1 VGLLESS
8 EVDQWNWRSWSW
20 SGRGAKPAVV
30 DTAEGGVTAGARVT
44 FRSAGKPGGTVD
56 VGASDGVG
64 NAGKPSGIVGVGAGD
79 SVGYVLETVAK
90 MLTNCWSAVTW
101 LSLARESGEAGD
113 GCRRA
118 AVKLLEC
125 GNLAVAR

>member
-56 VGASDGVG
+56 VGASDSEMQGSPVEL
-64 NAGKPSGIVGVGAGD
+64 
-79 SVGYVLETVAK
+79 SVLGL
-90 MLTNCWSAVTW
+90 VTASVMSW
-101 LSLARESGEAGD
+101 KGW
-113 GCRRA
+113 RR
-118 AVKLLEC
+118 C
-125 GNLAVAR
+125 